1 MRKRSPLF
9 PAPPTMKM
17 NTDIPPKTQSNEELL
32 LLKKILIEAKQFRVS
47 PSENGKQLAKEKR
60 KGVAGVTIGDR
71 QGRRGAV

>member
-32 LLKKILIEAKQFRVS
+32 LLKKILIEAKQFRKP
-47 PSENGKQLAKEKR
+47 PSENGKQPDKAKR
-60 KGVAGVTIGDR
+60 GVQKKD
-71 QGRRGAV
+71 QPGRRGAV